1 MATLD
6 KRRLIK
12 NYMSQYKNSTTK
24 NPVSNNAI
32 AFSGV
37 SNRSSL
43 SKAGYK
49 PTTGWGYVYRIKKTP
64 FGEMRVKIKGVR
76 KSGACR

>member
-1 MATLD
+1 
-6 KRRLIK
+6 
-12 NYMSQYKNSTTK
+12 MSQYKNSTTK

-37 SNRSSL
+37 SNRKSL

-49 PTTGWGYVYRIKKTP
+49 PTTGWGRVSRIRTFEGMELK
-64 FGEMRVKIKGVR
+64 FAIKGAR